1 MSTQIEPLLTI
12 DDLDAIPEDRNRY
25 ELIEGEILMSRAP
38 GITHQQVLTNLM
50 ESFLLY
56 LAQNRIGR
64 ILPGPGLIFDKYSA
78 VIPDLIFVSNERR
91 DQIISGER
99 LIAAP
104 EIVVEIL
111 SPGAENERRDRS
123 IKRRL
128 YGRFGVEECW
138 VIDPEN
144 QQVEIYH
151 LQQGSLRLRQ
161 TLTDDAE
168 ITSPLLPAYAFKSSQ
183 LFES

>member
-1 MSTQIEPLLTI
+1 MKTQIEPLLTI
-12 DDLDAIPEDRNRY
+12 DDLDAMPEDGNRY

-38 GITHQQVLTNLM
+38 GITHQQSLTNLM
-50 ESFLLY
+50 KSFLFY
-56 LAQNRIGR
+56 LAHNPVGQ
-64 ILPGPGLIFDKYSA
+64 ILPGPGLIFDKYNA

-91 DQIISGER
+91 DQIVSGER

-111 SPGAENERRDRS
+111 SPGAENERRDRN

-128 YGRFGVEECW
+128 YGRFRVEEYW
-138 VIDPEN
+138 VIDTEN
-144 QQVEIYH
+144 QQVEIYD
-151 LQQGSLRLRQ
+151 LQQGSLRLRE

-168 ITSPLLPAYAFKSSQ
+168 ITSPLLPGYACKAKQ
-183 LFES
+183 IFEA

>member
-1 MSTQIEPLLTI
+1 MRTQIEPLLTI
-12 DDLDAIPEDRNRY
+12 DDLDAMPEDGNRY

-64 ILPGPGLIFDKYSA
+64 ILPGPGLIFDKYNA

-104 EIVVEIL
+104 ELVVEIL
-111 SPGAENERRDRS
+111 SPGTENERRDRN

-128 YGRFGVEECW
+128 YARFGVEEYW
-138 VIDPEN
+138 LIDPEN
-144 QQVEIYH
+144 QQAEIYR
-151 LQQGSLRLRQ
+151 LQQGNLRLRE
-161 TLTDDAE
+161 TLTDDDE
-168 ITSPLLPAYAFKSSQ
+168 ITSPLLPGYACKANQ
-183 LFES
+183 IFEF